1 MNSRGSEF
9 VEAVSF
15 GWRGTRTSLA
25 LARRGIVASPSITV
39 DQEVRLR
46 VLRGLPRAE

>member
-9 VEAVSF
+9 VEAVS
-15 GWRGTRTSLA
+15 GWQGTRISLA
-25 LARRGIVASPSITV
+25 LARRGIVAPAPISV

-46 VLRGLPRAE
+46 VLRALPQAQ